1 MSPGQAISNKPHS
14 TEPLMDNYPNMRYCM
29 VNNTLAALE
38 QLNSEIYNNYEFS
51 ASEIEKIEMLTEQC
65 RLFLSQYESVQTQE
79 EE

>member
-1 MSPGQAISNKPHS
+1 
-14 TEPLMDNYPNMRYCM
+14 MDNYPNMRYCM

-65 RLFLSQYESVQTQE
+65 RLFLGQYESVQTQE
-79 EE
+79 E